1 MRGQP
6 GHKALAE
13 AAGRRLRMIPT
24 PAPAPKPIAHAHWPE
39 AQLEALEDVAKRYGK
54 VRVDFQLR
62 SFDERPAIHI
72 QWRTNCTKCG
82 RTREAHFLGCKCEEP
97 VYETKLVYHYQPD
110 EERQAIL
117 MTRFDSLETLKDWNA
132 EWAER

>member
-6 GHKALAE
+6 QHRQLVR
-13 AAGRRLRMIPT
+13 AARRFGQPRTTPT
-24 PAPAPKPIAHAHWPE
+24 AASKPIAHAHWPE
-39 AQLEALEDVAKRYGK
+39 AQLEALEDIAKRYGK
-54 VRVDFQLR
+54 VRVDFTLR

-72 QWRTNCTKCG
+72 EWRTNCTKCG
-82 RTREAHFLGCKCEEP
+82 RTKEAHFLGCKCEEP

-110 EERQAIL
+110 EERAAIL
-117 MTRFDSLETLKDWNA
+117 LSRFDILETLKDWNA